1 MCCVGQPDDG
11 ETIVM
16 IRHGEKPPGGLGQL
30 DCRGLNRALA
40 LPDIL
45 LHRFGTPNFIYAPN
59 PAAQIKQNGVL
70 YSYVRPLVTI
80 EPTAIRVGLPVNT
93 QVGYDQIAELQKEL
107 TQPSYSHARV
117 FVAWE
122 HGYLYYF
129 ARQLLKSYG
138 EDPSVVPEWSTND
151 YDMIY
156 VFRLTQQNGKPHLS
170 FRVDHEGLNGSLSAA
185 CPGPQH

>member
-1 MCCVGQPDDG
+1 MCCAGQPDDG

-30 DCRGLNRALA
+30 DCKGLNRALA

-129 ARQLLKSYG
+129 ARQFLKSYG
-138 EDPSVVPEWSTND
+138 EDP
-151 YDMIY
+151 
-156 VFRLTQQNGKPHLS
+156 FRRS
-170 FRVDHEGLNGSLSAA
+170 
-185 CPGPQH
+185 